1 MSNKDQKSEQDW
13 KYVDKLTRKEYKSTT
28 LDMVK
33 GARPLEGLELVAD
46 KARKDKLSLVTRLK
60 AGAIERKA
68 VLEKMQ
74 VIYDAQLEAT
84 KHALRRAVDVE
95 KERVDLIANKYIFEI
110 TEEYLRD
117 MRDLG
122 IHNYEARMQTL
133 LALNVEVAK
142 LLRQAQG
149 QDVPEKIKETTISAI
164 IAKYEEFSAQLV
176 QEGTK
181 LK

>member
-1 MSNKDQKSEQDW
+1 MSNKDQKSEQTWD
-13 KYVDKLTRKEYKSTT
+13 YVDKLTQKEYKSTT

-33 GARPLEGLELVAD
+33 GAKPLEGLELLAD
-46 KARKDKLSLVTRLK
+46 KVRKDRLSLVTRLK

-68 VLEKMQ
+68 ALEKMQ

-84 KHALRRAVDVE
+84 KHALQRAVEVE

-110 TEEYLRD
+110 TSEYLRD
-117 MRDLG
+117 MGDLG
-122 IHNYEARMQTL
+122 IHNYKARMQTL

-142 LLRQAQG
+142 LFREAQG
-149 QDVPEKIKETTISAI
+149 QDVPERIKERTISAI

-176 QEGTK
+176 QEQIK
-181 LK
+181 PK